1 MRCIS
6 INHAWLLVLAI
17 AFYLPMRG
25 GAVGQ
30 EELGESPIGISG
42 VWSDSC
48 SCAIPCPCWETG
60 RANVR
65 HCLNVQVFQPKT
77 HDLSYGEATFVLI
90 GNSEG
95 YWAPSRYTLYV
106 SNSADA
112 LLVSKLNDFFGNY
125 YGVGP
130 EDLKRVAIRME
141 TSSHTQRLEIPGV
154 LHYSVES
161 LPKTALS
168 ESVSDHLY
176 EFLLKPKQWKTHAL
190 TYQSETGAVIRYKGT
205 SSLTAQFQIKP
216 NAFK

>member
-6 INHAWLLVLAI
+6 ISRPWLLVLAA
-17 AFYLPMRG
+17 AFFLPMRG
-25 GAVGQ
+25 DAVGKA
-30 EELGESPIGISG
+30 ELGGSTAGISG
-42 VWSDSC
+42 VWSDAC

-60 RANVR
+60 SANVR
-65 HCLNVQVFQPKT
+65 RCLNVQMFQPKT
-77 HDLSYGEATFVLI
+77 HDSSNGGATFVLI

-95 YWAPSRYTLYV
+95 YWAPSKYTLYV

-112 LLVSKLNDFFGNY
+112 TLVSKLTDFFGSY

-130 EDLKRVAIRME
+130 EDLRRVVINVE
-141 TSSHTQRLEIPGV
+141 TSAYTQRLEIPGV
-154 LHYSVES
+154 LHYSIES

-168 ESVSDHLY
+168 DSVSDHLC

-190 TYQSETGAVIRYKGT
+190 TYQSETGTVIRYKGT

-216 NAFK
+216 NTFK